1 MEKWLTPLDKQQQN
15 KQCLS
20 NGESEKALDETD
32 VSVKY
37 LVFSYLNVFIFSKVH
52 GLNRGSRPSQEYYKN
67 FQIWKNGKDCLP
79 GVG

>member
-1 MEKWLTPLDKQQQN
+1 MEKWLTTVDKQQQN

-32 VSVKY
+32 VSVQN
-37 LVFSYLNVFIFSKVH
+37 FFFYLNVLIFSKVH